1 MHGLNTHPIERLLHR
16 LADVVWRHPRWF
28 VYPQLALFTVAIGYA
43 VTFLQFKTDTNDLV
57 ASDVAYQRHWQELK
71 DEFQLKD
78 DLVALVESED
88 REKNRQFVERLA
100 ARLEAETN
108 LFAGIFYKGDLRAMG
123 PKALMMLPE
132 DRLEQVL
139 HALRD
144 YQPLVGKFSNVT
156 NLNSLFGEVEAQWRA
171 TAKENGTNGRM
182 FAAALPALTRIVE
195 QGAESLQR
203 SGVPP
208 SPGVTT
214 LFASRDDP
222 SPGDYLKFAGGR
234 FYIVTCTARD
244 ESHQTAAI
252 RRLRQLVEA
261 TRVEVPGVNAG
272 VTGEPV
278 LSHDEMKQAQV
289 DTASASVVALVIVAL
304 TFIFCYN
311 QIRRPLMA
319 TACLIVGIG
328 YTLGF
333 ATLTVGHLNI
343 LTITFVPILIGMAID
358 FGVHLIARYEEELRE
373 GRSER
378 IAIVKAMVV
387 TGTGILTSGL
397 TTAAAFLAM
406 MLTGFKGIR
415 EMGLISGGGL
425 LVCLVPMMTMLPAL
439 LLIRRGSAPLRIAP
453 SARRAW
459 HYQREQFEQL
469 WLERP
474 RLVIWVGA
482 TLTAL
487 ACVLSAE
494 LAFDYNPL
502 HLQSQGLPAVV
513 YEQRMIKAA
522 SHSILSCAMTANSVE
537 QALELEKRIRRLR
550 SVAEVDSIAPILA
563 GNQERKLALVRQI
576 TEAAEATHFALMDR
590 TPVDVAALDK
600 TLQDFGRAVVG
611 AVQFMGTTVDENL
624 KRQLYELREAVGHW
638 RAAIAKMP
646 HEQGATQATLYQQ
659 ALFND
664 LDGTLMALRQQDFRA
679 PLRAEDLPPE
689 VRARFIGRTGKIMLQ
704 IYPRGNVWE
713 HEAREVFVRELRTIN
728 PAVTGSPVRFY
739 ENTTRL
745 KSSFQLAAGYA
756 VIAIAIM
763 LLLHF
768 RNGACVLLALLPVG
782 VGIVWT
788 FGLMV
793 LFDVKFN
800 PANVIA
806 PTLLIGIGVANGI
819 HILNRFIEE
828 KHPSILGKSTGKAV
842 LVSALTTCTGFG
854 SLILAKHA
862 GIASL
867 GEVMAVGTG
876 LCMLASVTVL
886 PALLILLT
894 RAGLKLG
901 HGWLTR

>member
-1 MHGLNTHPIERLLHR
+1 MHGLNSHPIERLLRR
-16 LADVVWRHPRWF
+16 LAEGVWRHPRWF
-28 VYPQLALFTVAIGYA
+28 FYPQLVLFTIA
-43 VTFLQFKTDTNDLV
+43 VFYTTTHLRFKTDMNDLV
-57 ASDVAYQRHWQELK
+57 ASDVAYQRHWQALR
-71 DEFQLKD
+71 DEFSLKED
-78 DLVALVESED
+78 MVALVESED

-100 ARLEAETN
+100 ARLSAETN

-123 PKALMMLPE
+123 PKALLLLPE

-156 NLNSLFGEVEAQWRA
+156 NLNSLFVEVEAQWRA
-171 TAKENGTNGRM
+171 AAGDGATNGRM

-244 ESHQTAAI
+244 ELKQDAAI
-252 RRLRQLVEA
+252 RRLRQLVEE

-278 LSHDEMKQAQV
+278 LGHDEMRQAEV
-289 DTASASVVALVIVAL
+289 DTTRASVVALVIVAL
-304 TFIFCYN
+304 TFIFCY
-311 QIRRPLMA
+311 QQTRRPLMA
-319 TACLIVGIG
+319 TGCLIVGIG

-358 FGVHLIARYEEELRE
+358 FGVHLIARFEEELRE
-373 GRSER
+373 GASEH
-378 IAIVKAMVV
+378 AAFVKALVA
-387 TGTGILTSGL
+387 TGAGILTSGV

-439 LLIRRGSAPLRIAP
+439 LLMRSASPPLRIAP

-459 HYQREQFEQL
+459 HDQRERFERL
-469 WLERP
+469 WLNRP
-474 RLVIWVGA
+474 RVVIWVGA
-482 TLTAL
+482 TLTAFAGVL
-487 ACVLSAE
+487 AFE
-494 LAFDYNPL
+494 LGFDYNPL
-502 HLQSQGLPAVV
+502 HLQSQGLPSVV

-522 SHSILSCAMTANSVE
+522 SHSILSCAITADTVDE
-537 QALELEKRIRRLR
+537 ALELERRIRRLR
-550 SVAEVDSIAPILA
+550 SVAAVDSVAPILA

-576 TEAAEATHFALMDR
+576 TGAAEAIHFAPMDR
-590 TPVDVAALDK
+590 APVDIAALDQ
-600 TLQDFGRAVVG
+600 TLQNFGRAVVG
-611 AVQFMGTTVDENL
+611 AVQFMGTTVDADL
-624 KRQLYELREAVGHW
+624 KQQLYTLREAVGRW
-638 RAAIAKMP
+638 RAAIAAGSP
-646 HEQGATQATLYQQ
+646 ELGARQATLYQQ

-664 LDGTLMALRQQDFRA
+664 LDGTLVALRQQEYRT

-689 VRARFIGRTGKIMLQ
+689 VRARFIGRSGKLMLLVF
-704 IYPRGNVWE
+704 PRGNVWE

-745 KSSFQLAAGYA
+745 KSSFQVAAVYA
-756 VIAIAIM
+756 VAAIALM

-793 LFDVKFN
+793 LFGVKFN
-800 PANVIA
+800 PANIIA

-828 KHPSILGKSTGKAV
+828 KNPSILGKSTGKAV
-842 LVSALTTCTGFG
+842 LVSALTTSTGFG
-854 SLILAKHA
+854 SLILAQHA

-867 GEVMAVGTG
+867 GEVMAVGTA

>member
-1 MHGLNTHPIERLLHR
+1 L
-16 LADVVWRHPRWF
+16 
-28 VYPQLALFTVAIGYA
+28 
-43 VTFLQFKTDTNDLV
+43 
-57 ASDVAYQRHWQELK
+57 
-71 DEFQLKD
+71 
-78 DLVALVESED
+78 
-88 REKNRQFVERLA
+88 
-100 ARLEAETN
+100 
-108 LFAGIFYKGDLRAMG
+108 
-123 PKALMMLPE
+123 LPE
-132 DRLEQVL
+132 ERLEQVL

-156 NLNSLFGEVEAQWRA
+156 NLNSLFVEVEAQWRA
-171 TAKENGTNGRM
+171 SAKEDGTNSRM
-182 FAAALPALTRIVE
+182 FAAALPALTRIVD

-203 SGVPP
+203 TGVPP

-214 LFASRDDP
+214 LFASREDP
-222 SPGDYLKFAGGR
+222 SPDYLKFAGGR
-234 FYIVTCTARD
+234 FYIITCTARD
-244 ESHQTAAI
+244 EANQSKAI

-261 TRVEVPGVNAG
+261 TRTEVPGVNAG

-278 LSHDEMKQAQV
+278 LSHDEMRQAEL
-289 DTASASVVALVIVAL
+289 DTSRASVAALVIVAL

-358 FGVHLIARYEEELRE
+358 FGVHLIARYEEELRQ
-373 GRSER
+373 GRNER
-378 IAIVKAMVV
+378 TAIVKALVI

-397 TTAAAFLAM
+397 TTAVAFLAM

-415 EMGLISGGGL
+415 EMGMISGGGL

-439 LLIRRGSAPLRIAP
+439 LIIRRGSAPLRIAP

-469 WLERP
+469 WLNRP

-487 ACVLSAE
+487 ACAFTGRLT
-494 LAFDYNPL
+494 FDYNPL
-502 HLQSQGLPAVV
+502 HLQSQSLPAVV
-513 YEQRMIKAA
+513 YEQRLINVA
-522 SHSILSCAMTANSVE
+522 SNSILSCAMTANSLE
-537 QALELEKRIRRLR
+537 QAIDLEKRIRRLR
-550 SVAEVDSIAPILA
+550 SVAEVHSIAPMLA
-563 GNQERKLALVRQI
+563 GNQERKLSLVRQI
-576 TEAAEATHFALMDR
+576 TEAAGAIHFAPMDR
-590 TPVDVAALDK
+590 EPVDVEVLDK
-600 TLQDFGRAVVG
+600 TLQNFGRAVVG
-611 AVQFMGTTVDENL
+611 AVQYTGTNMNEEL
-624 KRQLYELREAVGHW
+624 KSQLYTLREAVGRW
-638 RAAIAKMP
+638 RASIATGP
-646 HEQGATQATLYQQ
+646 RDQNALQATLYQQ

-664 LDGTLMALRQQDFRA
+664 LDSTLTALKQQEFRE
-679 PLRAEDLPPE
+679 PLRAEDLPPG
-689 VRARFIGRTGKIMLQ
+689 VRSRFIGRTGKILLQ

-713 HEAREVFVRELRTIN
+713 HEAQEVFVRELRSIN

-745 KSSFQLAAGYA
+745 KSSFQMAAGYA
-756 VIAIAIM
+756 VAAIAIM
-763 LLLHF
+763 LLIHF

-793 LFDVKFN
+793 LFGMKFN

-842 LVSALTTCTGFG
+842 LVSALTTATGFG
-854 SLILAKHA
+854 SLMLAKHA

-867 GEVMAVGTG
+867 GSVMAMGTA

-886 PALLILLT
+886 PALLILLA

-901 HGWLTR
+901 HGWITR

>member
-1 MHGLNTHPIERLLHR
+1 MHGLNTHPIEKLLHR
-16 LADVVWRHPRWF
+16 LADVIWRHPRWF
-28 VYPQLALFTVAIGYA
+28 VYPQLVLFTLAISYA
-43 VTFLQFKTDTNDLV
+43 AVFLTFKTDINDLV
-57 ASDVAYQRHWQELK
+57 SADTAYQRQWQALK

-108 LFAGIFYKGDLRAMG
+108 LFAGIFYKGDLRTMG

-144 YQPLVGKFSNVT
+144 YEPLVGKFSNVT
-156 NLNSLFGEVEAQWRA
+156 NLNSLLVEVEAQWRA
-171 TAKENGTNGRM
+171 TAKEDGTNGHT
-182 FAAALPALTRIVE
+182 FAAALPALTRIVD
-195 QGAESLQR
+195 QGAASLQR
-203 SGVPP
+203 TGVPP

-214 LFASRDDP
+214 LFASPDDP
-222 SPGDYLKFAGGR
+222 SPDYLKFAGGR
-234 FYIVTCTARD
+234 FYIITCTARD
-244 ESHQTAAI
+244 ESQQEAAI
-252 RRLRQLVEA
+252 YWLRQMVEA
-261 TRVEVPGVNAG
+261 TRAEVPGVNAG

-278 LSHDEMKQAQV
+278 LNHDEMKQAQI
-289 DTASASVVALVIVAL
+289 DTTRASVAALVIVAL
-304 TFIFCYN
+304 TFIFCYH
-311 QIRRPLMA
+311 QMRRPLMA
-319 TACLIVGIG
+319 TACLLVGIG

-373 GRSER
+373 GRNER
-378 IAIVKAMVV
+378 TALVKALVI

-425 LVCLVPMMTMLPAL
+425 LVCLVPMMTMLPAM
-439 LLIRRGSAPLRIAP
+439 LIMRHGAVPKRLPRAP
-453 SARRAW
+453 RRAW
-459 HYQREQFEQL
+459 HAQREQFEQL

-487 ACVLSAE
+487 ACVVSGQLV
-494 LAFDYNPL
+494 FDYNPL
-502 HLQSQGLPAVV
+502 HLQSQSLPAVV
-513 YEQRMIKAA
+513 WEQRLINSA
-522 SHSILSCAMTANSVE
+522 SHSILSCVMTANSVAD
-537 QALELEKRIRRLR
+537 ALELEKRSRRLR
-550 SVAEVDSIAPILA
+550 SVAEVDSIAPVLA

-576 TEAAEATHFALMDR
+576 TAAAAAIRFAPMDR
-590 TPVDVAALDK
+590 EPVDIAALDK
-600 TLQDFGRAVVG
+600 TLQDFGRTVVG
-611 AVQFMGTTVDENL
+611 AVQYTGTNMDEDL
-624 KRQLYELREAVGHW
+624 KAQLYELREAVGRW
-638 RAAIAKMP
+638 RVAIGAGP
-646 HEQGATQATLYQQ
+646 REQGALQATLYQK
-659 ALFND
+659 ALFGD
-664 LDGTLMALRQQDFRA
+664 LDGTLAALKGQEYRE
-679 PLRAEDLPPE
+679 PLRVEDLPAGI
-689 VRARFIGRTGKIMLQ
+689 RSRFIGRTGKILLQ

-713 HEAREVFVRELRTIN
+713 HEAQEVFVRELRTIN

-745 KSSFQLAAGYA
+745 KRSFQLAVAYA
-756 VIAIAIM
+756 VAAIAFM
-763 LLLHF
+763 LLIHF
-768 RNGACVLLALLPVG
+768 RNGACVLLALLPVA

-793 LFDVKFN
+793 LFGMKFN

-854 SLILAKHA
+854 SLMLAKHA

-867 GEVMAVGTG
+867 GEVMAIGTA

>member
-1 MHGLNTHPIERLLHR
+1 MQGLNTHPIEKLLHR
-16 LADVVWRHPRWF
+16 LADVIWRHPRWF
-28 VYPQLALFTVAIGYA
+28 VYPQLVLFTVAVSYA
-43 VTFLQFKTDTNDLV
+43 AVFLTFKTDINDLV
-57 ASDVAYQRHWQELK
+57 SADTAYQRQWQALK

-108 LFAGIFYKGDLRAMG
+108 LFAGIFYKGDLRMMG
-123 PKALMMLPE
+123 PKALLLLPE

-156 NLNSLFGEVEAQWRA
+156 NLHSLLVEVEAQWRA
-171 TAKENGTNGRM
+171 TAKADGTNGHT
-182 FAAALPALTRIVE
+182 FAAALPALTRIVD
-195 QGAESLQR
+195 QGAASLQR
-203 SGVPP
+203 TGVPP

-214 LFASRDDP
+214 LFASPEDP
-222 SPGDYLKFAGGR
+222 SPDYLKFAGGR
-234 FYIVTCTARD
+234 FYIITCTARD
-244 ESHQTAAI
+244 ESQQEAAI
-252 RRLRQLVEA
+252 YWLRKMVEA
-261 TRVEVPGVNAG
+261 TRAEVPGVNAG

-278 LSHDEMKQAQV
+278 LNHDEMKQAQI
-289 DTASASVVALVIVAL
+289 DTTRASVAALVIVAL
-304 TFIFCYN
+304 TFIFCYH
-311 QIRRPLMA
+311 QMRRPLMA
-319 TACLIVGIG
+319 TACLLVGIG

-333 ATLTVGHLNI
+333 ATFTVGHLNI

-373 GRSER
+373 GRNER
-378 IAIVKAMVV
+378 MALVKALVI

-425 LVCLVPMMTMLPAL
+425 LVCLVPMMTMLPAM
-439 LLIRRGSAPLRIAP
+439 LILRHGAVPKRVPRAP
-453 SARRAW
+453 RRAW
-459 HYQREQFEQL
+459 HAQREQFEQL
-469 WLERP
+469 WLARP

-487 ACVLSAE
+487 GCVLAGE
-494 LAFDYNPL
+494 LVFDHNPL
-502 HLQSQGLPAVV
+502 HLQSQSLPAVV
-513 YEQRMIKAA
+513 WEQRLINSA
-522 SHSILSCAMTANSVE
+522 SHSILSCVMTANSVAD
-537 QALELEKRIRRLR
+537 ALGLEKRIRRLR
-550 SVAEVDSIAPILA
+550 SVAEVDSIAPVLA
-563 GNQERKLALVRQI
+563 GNQDRKLALVRQI
-576 TEAAEATHFALMDR
+576 TEAAGAINFAPMDR
-590 TPVDVAALDK
+590 APVDLAALDK
-600 TLQDFGRAVVG
+600 TLQDFGRTVVG
-611 AVQFMGTTVDENL
+611 AVQYTGPAMDEGV
-624 KRQLYELREAVGHW
+624 KAQLYALRAAVGRW
-638 RAAIAKMP
+638 RVAIGAGP
-646 HEQGATQATLYQQ
+646 REQGALQATLYQQ
-659 ALFND
+659 ALFGD
-664 LDGTLMALRQQDFRA
+664 LDGTLAALKRQEYRE
-679 PLRAEDLPPE
+679 PLRVEDLPTGI
-689 VRARFIGRTGKIMLQ
+689 RSRFIGRTGKILLQ

-713 HEAREVFVRELRTIN
+713 HEAQEVFVRELRTIN

-745 KSSFQLAAGYA
+745 KRSFQLAVAYA
-756 VIAIAIM
+756 VAAIAFM
-763 LLLHF
+763 LLIHF
-768 RNGACVLLALLPVG
+768 RNGACVLLALLPVA

-793 LFDVKFN
+793 LFGLTFN

-854 SLILAKHA
+854 SLMLAKHA

-867 GEVMAVGTG
+867 GEVMAIGTA

-894 RAGLKLG
+894 RAGLRLG

>member
-1 MHGLNTHPIERLLHR
+1 MHGLNTHPIEKLLHR
-16 LADVVWRHPRWF
+16 LADVIWRHPRWF
-28 VYPQLALFTVAIGYA
+28 VYPQLVLFTLAISYA
-43 VTFLQFKTDTNDLV
+43 AVFLTFKTDINDLV
-57 ASDVAYQRHWQELK
+57 SADTAYQRQWQALK

-108 LFAGIFYKGDLRAMG
+108 LFAGIFYKGDLRTMG

-144 YQPLVGKFSNVT
+144 YEPLVGKFSNVT
-156 NLNSLFGEVEAQWRA
+156 NLNSLLVEVEAQWRA
-171 TAKENGTNGRM
+171 TAKEDGTNGHT
-182 FAAALPALTRIVE
+182 FAAALPALTRIVD
-195 QGAESLQR
+195 QGAASLQR
-203 SGVPP
+203 TGVPP

-214 LFASRDDP
+214 LFASPEDP
-222 SPGDYLKFAGGR
+222 SPDYLKFAGGR
-234 FYIVTCTARD
+234 FYIITCTARD
-244 ESHQTAAI
+244 ESQQEAAI
-252 RRLRQLVEA
+252 YWLRQMVEA
-261 TRVEVPGVNAG
+261 TRAEVPGVNAG

-278 LSHDEMKQAQV
+278 LNHDEMKQAQI
-289 DTASASVVALVIVAL
+289 DTTRASVAALVIVAL
-304 TFIFCYN
+304 TFIFCYH
-311 QIRRPLMA
+311 QMRRPLMA
-319 TACLIVGIG
+319 TACLLVGIG

-373 GRSER
+373 GRNER
-378 IAIVKAMVV
+378 TALVKALVI

-425 LVCLVPMMTMLPAL
+425 LVCLVPMMTMLPAM
-439 LLIRRGSAPLRIAP
+439 LIMRHGAVPKRLPRAP
-453 SARRAW
+453 RRAW
-459 HYQREQFEQL
+459 HAQREQFEQL

-487 ACVLSAE
+487 ACVVSGQLV
-494 LAFDYNPL
+494 FDYNPL
-502 HLQSQGLPAVV
+502 HLQSQSLPAVV
-513 YEQRMIKAA
+513 WEQRLINSA
-522 SHSILSCAMTANSVE
+522 SHSILSCVMTANSVAD
-537 QALELEKRIRRLR
+537 ALELEKRSRRLR
-550 SVAEVDSIAPILA
+550 SVAEVDSIAPVLA

-576 TEAAEATHFALMDR
+576 TAAAAAIRFAPMDR
-590 TPVDVAALDK
+590 EPVDIAALDK
-600 TLQDFGRAVVG
+600 TLQDFGRTVVG
-611 AVQFMGTTVDENL
+611 AVQYTGTNMDEDL
-624 KRQLYELREAVGHW
+624 KAQLYELREAVGRW
-638 RAAIAKMP
+638 RVAIGAGP
-646 HEQGATQATLYQQ
+646 REQGALQATLYQK
-659 ALFND
+659 ALFGD
-664 LDGTLMALRQQDFRA
+664 LDGTLAALKGQEYRE
-679 PLRAEDLPPE
+679 PLRVEDLPAGI
-689 VRARFIGRTGKIMLQ
+689 RSRFIGRTGKILLQ

-713 HEAREVFVRELRTIN
+713 HEAQEVFVRELRTIN

-745 KSSFQLAAGYA
+745 KRSFQLAVAYA
-756 VIAIAIM
+756 VAAIAFM
-763 LLLHF
+763 LLIHF
-768 RNGACVLLALLPVG
+768 RNGACVLLALLPVA

-793 LFDVKFN
+793 LFGMKFN

-854 SLILAKHA
+854 SLMLAKHA

-867 GEVMAVGTG
+867 GEVMAIGTA

>member
-1 MHGLNTHPIERLLHR
+1 MHGLNTHPIEKLLHR
-16 LADVVWRHPRWF
+16 LADVIWRHPRWF
-28 VYPQLALFTVAIGYA
+28 VYPQLVLFTLAISYA
-43 VTFLQFKTDTNDLV
+43 AVFLTFKTDINDLV
-57 ASDVAYQRHWQELK
+57 SADTAYQRQWQALK

-108 LFAGIFYKGDLRAMG
+108 LFAGIFYKGDLRTMG

-144 YQPLVGKFSNVT
+144 YEPLVGKFSNVT
-156 NLNSLFGEVEAQWRA
+156 NLNSLLVEVEAQWRA
-171 TAKENGTNGRM
+171 TAKEDGTNGHT
-182 FAAALPALTRIVE
+182 FAAALPALTRIVD
-195 QGAESLQR
+195 QGAASLQR
-203 SGVPP
+203 TGVPP

-214 LFASRDDP
+214 LFASPDDP
-222 SPGDYLKFAGGR
+222 SPDYLKFAGGR
-234 FYIVTCTARD
+234 FYIITCTARD
-244 ESHQTAAI
+244 ESQQEAAI
-252 RRLRQLVEA
+252 YWLRQMVEA
-261 TRVEVPGVNAG
+261 TRAEVPGVNAG

-278 LSHDEMKQAQV
+278 LNHDEMKQAQI
-289 DTASASVVALVIVAL
+289 DTTRASVAALVIVAL
-304 TFIFCYN
+304 TFIFCYH
-311 QIRRPLMA
+311 QMRRPLMA
-319 TACLIVGIG
+319 TACLLVGIG

-373 GRSER
+373 GRNER
-378 IAIVKAMVV
+378 TALVKALVI

-425 LVCLVPMMTMLPAL
+425 LVCLVPMMTMLPAM
-439 LLIRRGSAPLRIAP
+439 LIMRHGAVPKRLPRAP
-453 SARRAW
+453 RRAW
-459 HYQREQFEQL
+459 HAQREQFEQL

-487 ACVLSAE
+487 ACVVSGQLV
-494 LAFDYNPL
+494 FDYNPL
-502 HLQSQGLPAVV
+502 HLQSQSLPAVV
-513 YEQRMIKAA
+513 WEQRLINSA
-522 SHSILSCAMTANSVE
+522 SHSILSCVMTANSVAD
-537 QALELEKRIRRLR
+537 ALELEKRSRRLR
-550 SVAEVDSIAPILA
+550 SVAEVDSIAPVLA

-576 TEAAEATHFALMDR
+576 TAAAAAIRFAPMDR
-590 TPVDVAALDK
+590 EPVDIAALDK
-600 TLQDFGRAVVG
+600 TLQDFGRTVVG
-611 AVQFMGTTVDENL
+611 AVQYTGTNMDKDL
-624 KRQLYELREAVGHW
+624 KAQLYELREAVGRW
-638 RAAIAKMP
+638 RVAIGAGP
-646 HEQGATQATLYQQ
+646 REQGALQATLYQK
-659 ALFND
+659 ALFGD
-664 LDGTLMALRQQDFRA
+664 LDGTLAALKGQEYRE
-679 PLRAEDLPPE
+679 PLRVEDLPAGI
-689 VRARFIGRTGKIMLQ
+689 RSRFIGRTGKILLQ

-713 HEAREVFVRELRTIN
+713 HEAQEVFVRELRTIN

-745 KSSFQLAAGYA
+745 KRSFQLAVAYA
-756 VIAIAIM
+756 VAAIAFM
-763 LLLHF
+763 LLIHF
-768 RNGACVLLALLPVG
+768 RNGACVLLALLPVA

-793 LFDVKFN
+793 LFGMKFN

-854 SLILAKHA
+854 SLMLAKHA

-867 GEVMAVGTG
+867 GEVMAIGTA